1 MLKKWMKYPWYAG
14 WPLLPLGVLAA
25 FVAWQGHR
33 PFLNVA
39 FSLEDRYR
47 YLALAEQPFGASTA
61 FAREPPYVWRL
72 LTPTLVHILPL
83 PITTGFT
90 LVTLVG
96 LAGATLALVWL
107 LRGLELPPSAAVAG
121 GIAFVCLMPATGF
134 NLYDGLLVDP
144 LGFALLTLA
153 LAAAVH
159 QRGIVLLVALVL
171 CAFDKEVAVLGG
183 IFAVAWFWRRNLLY
197 LRWSIAC
204 LIITL
209 LVLFSIHSLI
219 QGSRPYGLLGTALFV
234 NQQALQQ
241 GLMGQR
247 MLLATVGTWGIL
259 LPFACAAPRFWRT
272 PANLLFLTAVTAQV
286 LVSSDVE
293 RVVVYAFPVIIAA
306 CCCTIESLAASWR
319 VSRWL
324 FWLPVFAL
332 ELSWSYTYAPD
343 YFFTIKQGHTAEVV
357 VLSLLTLAVLGWRLW
372 QWWMRRKIRPPAGAQ
387 VQAQ

>member
-1 MLKKWMKYPWYAG
+1 MLRKWMKYPWYAA
-14 WPLLPLGVLAA
+14 WPLLLLGVFAT

-47 YLALAEQPFGASTA
+47 YFALAQQPFGASTP

-72 LTPTLVHILPL
+72 LTPVLVHMLPL
-83 PITTGFT
+83 PTTTGFA

-107 LRGLELPPSAAVAG
+107 LRGLELPRGAAVAG

-134 NLYDGLLVDP
+134 TIYDGMVVDP
-144 LGFALLTLA
+144 LAFACLTLA

-159 QRGIVLLVALVL
+159 QRGVLLLVALVL
-171 CAFDKEVAVLGG
+171 CAFDKEVAVFGAV
-183 IFAVAWFWRRNLLY
+183 FAVAWFWGRNLLY

-204 LIITL
+204 LVITL

-219 QGSRPYGLLGTALFV
+219 HGSRPYGLLGTALYV
-234 NQQALQQ
+234 DQQALQQ
-241 GLMGQR
+241 GVLGQR
-247 MLLATVGTWGIL
+247 LLLATVGTWGIL
-259 LPFACAAPRFWRT
+259 LPLACAALRFWRS
-272 PANLLFLTAVTAQV
+272 PANLLFLLGATAQV
-286 LVSSDVE
+286 FVSSDVE

-306 CCCTIESLAASWR
+306 CCCTIEHLATAWR

-324 FWLPVFAL
+324 LWLPVFAL

-343 YFFTIKQGHTAEVV
+343 YFFTIKQGHLVEVV
-357 VLSLLTLAVLGWRLW
+357 ALSLLTLAVLGWQLW
-372 QWWMRRKIRPPAGAQ
+372 QWWVRRRLRPSAGMQ
-387 VQAQ
+387 V